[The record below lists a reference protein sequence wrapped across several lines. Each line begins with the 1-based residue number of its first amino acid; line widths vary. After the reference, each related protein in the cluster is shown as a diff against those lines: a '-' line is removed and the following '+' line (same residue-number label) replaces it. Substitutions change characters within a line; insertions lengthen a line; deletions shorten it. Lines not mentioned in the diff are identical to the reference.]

1 MQTEAQLDK
10 MIGLYDASITNLNDS
25 LAEERGITSDHR
37 HGHQC
42 RSVAAQR
49 PSTRAYIFQ
58 VFGVDEKTYSYAHI
72 KGLMTSDV
80 SDPDSYI
87 NQKYGGGL

>member
-1 MQTEAQLDK
+1 
-10 MIGLYDASITNLNDS
+10 
-25 LAEERGITSDHR
+25 
-37 HGHQC
+37 
-42 RSVAAQR
+42 
-49 PSTRAYIFQ
+49 RAYIFQ

-87 NQKYGGGL
+87 NQKYGAAYNDAVEKLTMKGNIELHGQVTARITAIDT